1 MALAS
6 DKSDRKTL
14 GESQQVLAM
23 VDELEGDLAALRVAF
38 EQYFLGAERR
48 PPTEKHDALKRR
60 LTALRNTVVR
70 QTAVKFRVQSLN
82 NKYLTYERL
91 WQRTLQEIEAGTYK
105 RDIFKAKLHSQK
117 RQEPPPPPAEAS
129 QAASAPQ
136 PGPTAQSAPALPSI
150 PPVRPIAAAAAAA
163 QPLPPSVPPRVPTPA
178 PKDTAPMGVATNKLP
193 VPPARVAPAAGPAGG
208 LSEQKIKAIYDAYVM
223 AKKRCNE
230 DTSKLTLDAVA
241 NTLKKQVPE
250 LLKQHK
256 ASTVDFKVVI
266 KDGKAVLRA
275 LPKE

>member
-1 MALAS
+1 MVEELEAELAS
-6 DKSDRKTL
+6 
-14 GESQQVLAM
+14 
-23 VDELEGDLAALRVAF
+23 LRVAY
-38 EQYFLGAERR
+38 EQYFLGVERR
-48 PPTEKHDALKRR
+48 PPTDKHDQLKRR
-60 LTALRNTVVR
+60 MVLLRNTVVR
-70 QTAVKFRVQSLN
+70 QTAVKFRVQSIY

-117 RQEPPPPPAEAS
+117 RAEKPVEKKEEMQAQQPPPPPPEA
-129 QAASAPQ
+129 
-136 PGPTAQSAPALPSI
+136 APAK
-150 PPVRPIAAAAAAA
+150 PP
-163 QPLPPSVPPRVPTPA
+163 PLP
-178 PKDTAPMGVATNKLP
+178 KGTAPMGVNTNKLP
-193 VPPARVAPAAGPAGG
+193 VPPARAAAAPGAAGG

-241 NTLKKQVPE
+241 STLKKQVPE
-250 LLKQHK
+250 LMKAHK

-266 KDGKAVLRA
+266 KDGKAILRA